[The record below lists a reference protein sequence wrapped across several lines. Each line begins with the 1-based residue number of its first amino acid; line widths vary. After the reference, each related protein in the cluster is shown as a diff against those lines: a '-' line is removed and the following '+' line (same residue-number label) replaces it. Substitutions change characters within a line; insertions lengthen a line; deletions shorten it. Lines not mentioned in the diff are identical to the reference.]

1 LATDVILVNSVSKT
15 YKVGETDVHALR
27 DVSIAIPS
35 GQFVAIMGPSGSGK
49 STFMNLLGCLDHPDS
64 GSILLDGIDV
74 THLDRNERAVL
85 RNHHIGFVFQNF
97 SLLART
103 PVLENIELPL
113 VYAGTPAD
121 ERRQRALEALSR
133 VGLAPK
139 AKNQITQLSGGEQQ
153 RVAIARSL
161 VNRPSLILADEPTGN
176 LDTRTSIEIMAIFQR
191 LNREG
196 ISVVLVTHE
205 PDIACFAMRTV
216 MFRDGRIVKDEP
228 NAEPR
233 SADEE
238 LTKEGTRSE
247 SGQGDTIPNL
257 GRDSVTSPDSAAP
270 RGPEAA

>member
-1 LATDVILVNSVSKT
+1 VAGNVITVESASKT
-15 YKVGETDVHALR
+15 YQVGETEVKALR
-27 DVSIAIPS
+27 DVSITIPS

-64 GSILLDGIDV
+64 GTILLDGTDI
-74 THLDRNERAVL
+74 THLDRNERAEI
-85 RNHHIGFVFQNF
+85 RNKKIGFVFQNF

-103 PVLENIELPL
+103 PVLENVELPL
-113 VYAGTPAD
+113 VYAGAD
-121 ERRQRALEALSR
+121 AKERKERAQDALTR
-133 VGLAPK
+133 VGLVSK
-139 AKNQITQLSGGEQQ
+139 INNQITQLSGGEQQ

-205 PDIACFAMRTV
+205 PDIAHYTMRTV

-228 NAEPR
+228 VASPRVAEVDL
-233 SADEE
+233 AEM
-238 LTKEGTRSE
+238 K
-247 SGQGDTIPNL
+247 
-257 GRDSVTSPDSAAP
+257 AA
-270 RGPEAA
+270 

>member
-1 LATDVILVNSVSKT
+1 MATEVILVNSVSKT
-15 YKVGETDVHALR
+15 YKVGETEVRALC

-49 STFMNLLGCLDHPDS
+49 STFMNLLGCLDRPDT
-64 GSILLDGIDV
+64 GSILLDGIDIA
-74 THLDRNERAVL
+74 HLDRNERAAI
-85 RNHHIGFVFQNF
+85 RNKKIGFVFQNF

-103 PVLENIELPL
+103 PVLENVELPL
-113 VYAGTPAD
+113 VYAGAD
-121 ERRQRALEALSR
+121 AGERRERAQDALTR
-133 VGLAPK
+133 VGLAGK
-139 AKNQITQLSGGEQQ
+139 INNQITQLSGGEQQ

-191 LNREG
+191 LNRDG

-205 PDIACFAMRTV
+205 LDIAHYTMRTV

-228 NAEPR
+228 VAEPR

-238 LTKEGTRSE
+238 LGK
-247 SGQGDTIPNL
+247 
-257 GRDSVTSPDSAAP
+257 AA
-270 RGPEAA
+270 

>member
-1 LATDVILVNSVSKT
+1 VAGNVITVESASKT
-15 YKVGETDVHALR
+15 YQVGETEVKALR
-27 DVSIAIPS
+27 DVSITIPS

-49 STFMNLLGCLDHPDS
+49 STFMNLLGCLDHPYS
-64 GSILLDGIDV
+64 GSILLDGIDI
-74 THLDRNERAVL
+74 THLDRNERATL

-113 VYAGTPAD
+113 IYAGTPAD
-121 ERRQRALEALSR
+121 ERKARALEALSR
-133 VGLAPK
+133 VGLEHK
-139 AKNQITQLSGGEQQ
+139 AKNQTTQLSGGEQQ

-176 LDTRTSIEIMAIFQR
+176 LDTKTSIEIMAIFQR

-205 PDIACFAMRTV
+205 PDIACFGMRTV

-233 SADEE
+233 SADAE
-238 LTKEGTRSE
+238 LEK
-247 SGQGDTIPNL
+247 
-257 GRDSVTSPDSAAP
+257 AA
-270 RGPEAA
+270 

>member
-1 LATDVILVNSVSKT
+1 LASDVILVNSVSKT
-15 YKVGETDVHALR
+15 YKVGETEVRALC

-74 THLDRNERAVL
+74 THLDRNERATL

-103 PVLENIELPL
+103 PVQENVELPL

-121 ERRQRALEALSR
+121 ERKALALDALSR

-176 LDTRTSIEIMAIFQR
+176 LDTRTSVEIMAVFQR

-228 NAEPR
+228 NTEPR
-233 SADEE
+233 SADAE
-238 LTKEGTRSE
+238 LEK
-247 SGQGDTIPNL
+247 
-257 GRDSVTSPDSAAP
+257 AA
-270 RGPEAA
+270 

>member
-1 LATDVILVNSVSKT
+1 LATEVILVNSVSKT
-15 YKVGETDVHALR
+15 YRVGEVEVKALR
-27 DVSIAIPS
+27 DVSIVIPS

-64 GSILLDGIDV
+64 GSILFDGIDV

-103 PVLENIELPL
+103 PVLENVELPL

-121 ERRQRALEALSR
+121 ERKARALDALTR

-191 LNREG
+191 LNHEG

-205 PDIACFAMRTV
+205 LDIACFAMRTV
-216 MFRDGRIVKDEP
+216 MFRDGRIVKDDP
-228 NAEPR
+228 NMQPR
-233 SADEE
+233 SADAE
-238 LTKEGTRSE
+238 LEK
-247 SGQGDTIPNL
+247 
-257 GRDSVTSPDSAAP
+257 AA
-270 RGPEAA
+270 